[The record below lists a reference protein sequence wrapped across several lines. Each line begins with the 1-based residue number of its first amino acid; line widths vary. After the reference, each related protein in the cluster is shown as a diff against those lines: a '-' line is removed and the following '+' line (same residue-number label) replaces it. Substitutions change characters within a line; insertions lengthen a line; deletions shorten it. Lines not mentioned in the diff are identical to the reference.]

1 MATAEEK
8 PVMVVGL
15 DDSQHSFYALEWT
28 LDHFF
33 GPSSNSLAAPF
44 KLLIVH
50 AKPTATSAIGLA
62 GPGMYVYLNYVLYSY
77 EFMRSF

>member
-15 DDSQHSFYALEWT
+15 DDSQHSFYALEWI

-33 GPSSNSLAAPF
+33 GPPLNSHAAPF
-44 KLLIVH
+44 KLIIVH

-62 GPGMYVYLNYVLYSY
+62 GPGIYVYLNYELS
-77 EFMRSF
+77 S